1 MTRTILLAAAL
12 VAALALPTA
21 ATAVVPPKNCGY
33 MTVKGKRYQIK
44 ADQLSCRTA
53 RDHIKRYISA
63 GRKPSGYTCRRPN
76 TEKGRVSHTCHK
88 GRKNFFAI
96 RR

>member
-1 MTRTILLAAAL
+1 MHRPILLALALL
-12 VAALALPTA
+12 VALSLPA
-21 ATAVVPPKNCGY
+21 AAPAVVPPKSCGT

-44 ADQLSCRTA
+44 ADQLSCATA
-53 RDHIKRYISA
+53 RDHIKRYIA
-63 GRKPSGYTCRRPN
+63 TGRKPSGYSCRKPN
-76 TEKGRVSHTCHK
+76 TEKGRVSHICNK